1 LDKII
6 KLPHIAKL
14 VEKDNERAEGGSLPI
29 TKVINKFIY
38 HNLICIGDSVSQVNP
53 IVGEGYKFIFESA
66 IMAVNALE
74 KAIQNNDRNY
84 LNEYEENWN
93 KRFLDNYKFAKY
105 GQQKIIRY
113 SKSDF
118 LIDMGVLFL
127 KTKSNDSVLKVIAGE
142 YTRKGIVDKLD

>member
-1 LDKII
+1 
-6 KLPHIAKL
+6 
-14 VEKDNERAEGGSLPI
+14 
-29 TKVINKFIY
+29 
-38 HNLICIGDSVSQVNP
+38 
-53 IVGEGYKFIFESA
+53 
-66 IMAVNALE
+66 MAVNALE

-84 LNEYEENWN
+84 INEYEENWN

-105 GQQKIIRY
+105 GQGRILRY

-142 YTRKGIVDKLD
+142 YTRKNIVDKLD